1 MVVVVVVVVVVV
13 GYLFLR
19 KVVWQLLDGYQSQVI
34 ARVSIMHVAAC
45 RSRIALLCLFGQ
57 QAHFSS
63 SPLTLSPLTLT
74 ARVPSRNVRL
84 GVHSPHLLILIVL
97 LGPLVPPLPD
107 EEFIAIGFSLVVNVI
122 AALLCFFRE
131 F

>member
-1 MVVVVVVVVVVV
+1 VRISLH
-13 GYLFLR
+13 GNYIFL
-19 KVVWQLLDGYQSQVI
+19 GN
-34 ARVSIMHVAAC
+34 
-45 RSRIALLCLFGQ
+45 LFGRSL
-57 QAHFSS
+57 HT
-63 SPLTLSPLTLT
+63 SPLLLSPFTLT

-131 F
+131 LGLFI